1 MVSNIRKYQFE
12 SNNFQTGIKQCLV
25 PILISVLCPFY
36 GKLNTNT
43 NLYGIELAGNHEA
56 DIDARQKRFQLPNV
70 VYKSV
75 FDNKDFMLEI
85 SYLSEIIWDYLNTD
99 PDFAIL
105 LKLVILFSVQF
116 MLSLSNKI
124 Q

>member
-56 DIDARQKRFQLPNV
+56 DIDTRQKRFQLPNV

-85 SYLSEIIWDYLNTD
+85 SYLVRLSGII
-99 PDFAIL
+99 
-105 LKLVILFSVQF
+105 
-116 MLSLSNKI
+116 
-124 Q
+124 